1 MRRVNKIL
9 LCSILLSVVLSSCED
24 ESEILRIQSESV
36 TGLEVDDIGN
46 AGNASDMQIIFN
58 KVSDEEK
65 VAEYRVI
72 VVKIESGG
80 ILDVISASELIP
92 VNYTVV
98 NKTGN
103 DIDITLPS
111 DARDTD
117 GEAIAEE
124 IPYVVYVMSVA
135 DGVITNANRL
145 SSVSRSITLSIRT
158 EGVRSL
164 NVADI
169 GNTGN
174 GLDFQ
179 VSFNRINNESKIE
192 EYRVMVLK
200 SGMASTFD
208 LTLANTISED
218 RFTRVLKT
226 GNNYQIELGENAID
240 IDGDLLT
247 NGVPYIVYILS
258 IADGII
264 ALENALSPAS
274 REIILKHANVVST
287 FSEEFEGNGDLS
299 IDNNGNIYSSSFSRD
314 ITADVGKEI
323 LKITPDGQI
332 TVFIEIPELLGA
344 QGNTFSSGEIFQVSF
359 NSAEVYRIGLDGT
372 YNVIISPVFNSDFN
386 SPSDVVISSF
396 GKPFVA
402 SCRNNQI
409 YRLDLGFFTIELNEI
424 FPEDAETPLA
434 CPNQM
439 IIDNNN
445 GIYVANNNDWI
456 IYKVFNADKEATI
469 KEFARLLP
477 GEFIGGMA
485 FASEAN
491 DIFVT
496 SEPTHKVYKINL
508 ATGNKNVI
516 AGSGDI
522 GKIDGDA
529 LTARFTNPKGI
540 VVNPAGTLVYV
551 TERVNTDSPNPVVL
565 RKIELV
571 E

>member
-80 ILDVISASELIP
+80 ILDVISASELVP

-117 GEAIAEE
+117 GESIAEE

-226 GNNYQIELGENAID
+226 GNNYQIELGENTID

-314 ITADVGKEI
+314 ITADVGKKI

-402 SCRNNQI
+402 SCLNNQI